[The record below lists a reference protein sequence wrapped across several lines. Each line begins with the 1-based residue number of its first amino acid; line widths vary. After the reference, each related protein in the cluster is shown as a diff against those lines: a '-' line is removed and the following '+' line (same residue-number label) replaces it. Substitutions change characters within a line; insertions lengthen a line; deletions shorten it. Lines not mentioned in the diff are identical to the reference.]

1 MHPNHQ
7 HGSCG
12 CHGEHTESASV
23 QFSQEDKFH
32 QAVAAYNT
40 NLCCKEVK
48 AAAQAIIDERA
59 EQYRS
64 ADTLRYLLSTV
75 EMTTLAITDSD
86 ESVLR
91 MVEEANTLF
100 TERHPDWAPYATICV
115 YPNFVRLVR
124 ESLEVEGIKVACVTG
139 AFPSSQTF
147 LEVKTI
153 ETALAVNDGA
163 DEVDMVL
170 SVGRF
175 NSGDYETVHDE
186 IAEIKAAAD
195 GRPVKVIL
203 ESGIHS
209 CVSSVKK
216 AALLSMYAGAD
227 FIKTSTG
234 MLPQV
239 ATPEAAYVMAQ
250 AIREYYDQTGQRVG
264 LKISG
269 GVRTVEDAL
278 AYYAIA
284 RTFLTDEWFDE
295 GLFRIGTSRLA
306 QPLIAA
312 IEELEV

>member
-1 MHPNHQ
+1 MHPNQ
-7 HGSCG
+7 EKSSCG
-12 CHGEHTESASV
+12 YHNEATENCGV
-23 QFSQEDKFH
+23 QFSQNDKFH
-32 QAVAAYNT
+32 QAVAEYNT
-40 NLCCKEVK
+40 DLCCKETK
-48 AAAQAIIDERA
+48 AACQAIIGEQA
-59 EQYRS
+59 EQYR
-64 ADTLRYLLSTV
+64 TPEGLRYLLSTV

-91 MVEEANTLF
+91 MVEDTNALF
-100 TERHPDWAPYATICV
+100 ERHPDWKPYATICV
-115 YPNFVRLVR
+115 YPNFVRLVS

-147 LEVKTI
+147 LEIKTI
-153 ETALAVNDGA
+153 ETALAVNSGA

-175 NSGDYETVHDE
+175 NSGDYETVFDE
-186 IAEIKAAAD
+186 IAEIKAAAA

-239 ATPEAAYVMAQ
+239 ATPEAAYAMAQ
-250 AIREYYDQTGQRVG
+250 AIKEYYDKTGIRVG

-284 RTFLTDEWFDE
+284 RHFLSQEWFDQ

-312 IEELEV
+312 IEAMEA